1 MSTPIAVIGAGSW
14 GTALAIQ
21 LARNDQKVLLWGK
34 NANELQQMQKTRS
47 NEYYLPG
54 ISFPENL
61 VIADSLEQALKNA
74 DDILI
79 VVPSHAFRSILLEIK
94 STIGTPK
101 RIAWATKGLDPASH
115 QLLHHIVQEIFG
127 DIPVAVI
134 AGPSFANEV
143 AAGLPTA
150 LTAAATS
157 QLFSQQLK
165 QRLHSKTFRVY
176 TSDDIIGAEIGS
188 AVKNVLAIAVG
199 IADGLG
205 LGANA
210 RSAIITRG
218 LAEVLRLGKVLG
230 AKQETLIGLA
240 GVGDLVLTCTDNQSR
255 NRRYGLALGQ
265 NKTPVQALKE
275 IGQVVEGIQTTK
287 EIHHLAQQYK
297 VELPICQQVYAVL
310 HQGVSAIE
318 AMHYLLEREPKAE

>member
-1 MSTPIAVIGAGSW
+1 MNSPIAVIGAGSW

-21 LARNDQKVLLWGK
+21 LARSDQKVLLWG
-34 NANELQQMQKTRS
+34 NDAHELQQMRDTRS
-47 NEYYLPG
+47 NEHYLPG
-54 ISFPENL
+54 IAFPENL
-61 VIADSLEQALKNA
+61 IIADSLDQALNNTS
-74 DDILI
+74 DILI
-79 VVPSHAFRSILLEIK
+79 VVPSHAFRSVLQQIK

-101 RIAWATKGLDPASH
+101 RLAWATKGLDPASH

-127 DIPVAVI
+127 AIPIAVI
-134 AGPSFANEV
+134 SGPSFAKEV
-143 AAGLPTA
+143 AKGLPTA
-150 LTAAATS
+150 VTVAATDP
-157 QLFSQQLK
+157 LFSQQLK

-176 TSDDIIGAEIGS
+176 TSDDIVGAEIGS

-218 LAEVLRLGKVLG
+218 LAEILRLGKTLG

-265 NKTPVQALKE
+265 NKTPFEALKE

-287 EIHHLAQQYK
+287 EIYHLAQQYK

-310 HQGVSAIE
+310 HQGTSVQD
-318 AMHYLLEREPKAE
+318 AMRYLLEREPKVE